1 MPFTIDPQL
10 AADTVPLGDFALSHV
25 RLMNERHYPWLVLV
39 PMRIGIRELIELTPF
54 EQAALTTEI
63 DRASRALTALFHPDK
78 LNIGAIGNIVSQLH
92 VHIVARFRA
101 DPAWP
106 KPVWGAAPREAYDAG
121 ALAERTAALRSALR
135 LGP

>member
-25 RLMNERHYPWLVLV
+25 RLMTERHYPWLVLV
-39 PMRIGIRELIELTPF
+39 PMRTGVRELIELTPF

-63 DRASRALTALFHPDK
+63 DRASRALTALFRPDK

-92 VHIVARFRA
+92 VHIVARFRT

-106 KPVWGAAPREAYDAG
+106 KPVWGAALREAYDAD
-121 ALAERTAALRSALR
+121 ALAERAAALRTALK
-135 LGP
+135 LGA